1 VRAVASPSEYGTDPG
16 SRSWSL
22 HGKDVPKVL
31 GKQIA
36 TEAMKLSHEPK
47 VSDNVKAAWCRE
59 CCRVTGSCPRLSFL
73 TVGCRIC
80 SGRYKYKT
88 R

>member
-1 VRAVASPSEYGTDPG
+1 MRAVASPSDSGNDPG

-22 HGKDVPKVL
+22 HGKDVPKVV

-36 TEAMKLSHEPK
+36 TEAMKLSHKLK
-47 VSDNVKAAWCRE
+47 VSDNVKNSMCVGAAE
-59 CCRVTGSCPRLSFL
+59 LRVHAPPQPSHNGLH
-73 TVGCRIC
+73 
-80 SGRYKYKT
+80 KYKT